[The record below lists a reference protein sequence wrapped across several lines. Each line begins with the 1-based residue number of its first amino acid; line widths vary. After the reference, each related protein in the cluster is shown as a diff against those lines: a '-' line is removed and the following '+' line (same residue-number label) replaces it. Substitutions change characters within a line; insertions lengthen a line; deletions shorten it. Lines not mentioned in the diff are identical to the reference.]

1 MRNILNRF
9 ILLLYAC
16 AIIVVV
22 KILIHLLSSKPFI
35 PSDVIES
42 IALALVWWI
51 AILLFSK
58 GKFLKDWP
66 FKYKQ

>member
-1 MRNILNRF
+1 MRNILNRL
-9 ILLLYAC
+9 ILLLFAC
-16 AIIVVV
+16 AVCVIV

-35 PSDVIES
+35 PSDVFES

-66 FKYKQ
+66 FKYQQ

>member
-9 ILLLYAC
+9 ILLLFAC
-16 AIIVVV
+16 AICVGI
-22 KILIHLLSSKPFI
+22 KILIYLISSRPFI
-35 PSDVIES
+35 PSDVFES
-42 IALALVWWI
+42 IAIALVWWI

-66 FKYKQ
+66 FKYQQ

>member
-1 MRNILNRF
+1 MRNILNRL
-9 ILLLYAC
+9 ILLLYFC
-16 AIIVVV
+16 AIIVGV

-35 PSDVIES
+35 PSDVFED
-42 IALALVWWI
+42 IAMAFVLWI

-66 FKYKQ
+66 FKDQQ

>member
-9 ILLLYAC
+9 ILLLFAC
-16 AIIVVV
+16 AICIGV
-22 KILIHLLSSKPFI
+22 KFLIYLLSSKPFI
-35 PSDVIES
+35 PSDVFES

-66 FKYKQ
+66 FKYQ